1 VFQFCGIVFLF
12 VKRFL
17 ITLLFFVVIFFLGGL
32 NLSSAWEQFLL
43 LLWGIQLQIQAGCNA
58 I

>member
-1 VFQFCGIVFLF
+1 VFLF

-17 ITLLFFVVIFFLGGL
+17 ITLLFLVVIFFLGGL

>member
-1 VFQFCGIVFLF
+1 VFLF

-43 LLWGIQLQIQAGCNA
+43 LLWAIQLQIQAGCNA